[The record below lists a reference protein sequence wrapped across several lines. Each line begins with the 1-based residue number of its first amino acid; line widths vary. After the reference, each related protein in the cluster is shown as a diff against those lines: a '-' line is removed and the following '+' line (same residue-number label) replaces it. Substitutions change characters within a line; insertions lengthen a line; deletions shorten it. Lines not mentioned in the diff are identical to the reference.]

1 MFSKICRGKKI
12 FLFVPWA
19 FSKKKVKTSFCLHV
33 NFGQPLQNRLFCLR
47 TGFPT
52 PEGKDALK
60 SNFLFIV
67 ILTRSELKDSKF
79 GCDWQ
84 KACICHPLLAK
95 RVFSAVFAHFF
106 AVMFRSKDL
115 DAKVNTTRRVGQ
127 YIVSFCFATPV
138 LSVLTARET
147 PFFVTFF
154 QCAKTDILI
163 LFPNNQ
169 LQSVKGIEPPH
180 LLRRQ

>member
-1 MFSKICRGKKI
+1 MSRKENLLIR
-12 FLFVPWA
+12 PMS

-33 NFGQPLQNRLFCLR
+33 IFCQPLQNRLFCPR

-67 ILTRSELKDSKF
+67 ILTRSGLKDSKF
-79 GCDWQ
+79 GCGWQ
-84 KACICHPLLAK
+84 KAYICHPLLAK
-95 RVFSAVFAHFF
+95 RAFSAVFAHFF

-127 YIVSFCFATPV
+127 YVVSFCFATPV
-138 LSVLTARET
+138 LGVLTPCET
-147 PFFVTFF
+147 PCFVTFF
-154 QCAKTDILI
+154 QCAKTDVLTS
-163 LFPNNQ
+163 NSDN
-169 LQSVKGIEPPH
+169 
-180 LLRRQ
+180 

>member
-1 MFSKICRGKKI
+1 MSRKENLLSR
-12 FLFVPWA
+12 PMS

-67 ILTRSELKDSKF
+67 ILTRSGLKDSKLSC
-79 GCDWQ
+79 GWQ

-95 RVFSAVFAHFF
+95 RAFSAVFAHFF
-106 AVMFRSKDL
+106 GVMFRSKDL
-115 DAKVNTTRRVGQ
+115 DAKANTTRRVGQ
-127 YIVSFCFATPV
+127 YVGSFCFATLV
-138 LSVLTARET
+138 LGVLTPCET
-147 PFFVTFF
+147 QFFVTFF
-154 QCAKTDILI
+154 QCAKTDVLTSISD
-163 LFPNNQ
+163 NW
-169 LQSVKGIEPPH
+169 LQSVKGFGPRH

>member
-1 MFSKICRGKKI
+1 MSRKENLLIR
-12 FLFVPWA
+12 PMS

-33 NFGQPLQNRLFCLR
+33 NFGQPLQNRLFCPR

-67 ILTRSELKDSKF
+67 ILTRSGLKDYKF
-79 GCDWQ
+79 GCGWQ

-95 RVFSAVFAHFF
+95 RAFSAVFAHFF

-115 DAKVNTTRRVGQ
+115 DAKANTTRRVGQ
-127 YIVSFCFATPV
+127 YVVSFCFATPV
-138 LSVLTARET
+138 LGVLTPCET
-147 PFFVTFF
+147 PFFITFF
-154 QCAKTDILI
+154 QCAKTDVLTSISD
-163 LFPNNQ
+163 NW
-169 LQSVKGIEPPH
+169 LQSVKGFGPHH